1 MHEEGILETIKNLV
15 GVDSDCKDFDTDII
29 VHINN
34 VFSTLLDLGVQTKED
49 FFIEDYSSTWTD
61 FLDDVSLINKII
73 SYTYLRV
80 KLAFDPPQ
88 SSSAAKSMEN
98 MADQAEWRINVMVDP
113 GKEAAQN
120 D

>member
-1 MHEEGILETIKNLV
+1 MHEESILETIKHLI
-15 GVDSDCKDFDTDII
+15 GAEDKDFDTDII

-34 VFSTLLDLGVQTKED
+34 VFSTLLDLGVKTKQD
-49 FFIEDYSSTWTD
+49 FFISDEESVWTD
-61 FLDDVSLINKII
+61 FLDDTVLINKII
-73 SYTYLRV
+73 SYTYLKV

-88 SSSAAKSMEN
+88 NSSAAKSMEN

-113 GKEAAQN
+113 GKETTQY